1 MKKWP
6 ELADFRILPAGM
18 HSVAQEY
25 RNQLFVRV
33 NPEGCAGE
41 AKMTDAGRIKIFA
54 AAGSSG
60 SRRVKAHAP
69 GLTLKLWVHGLR
81 QKSSPSA
88 LRFAALPRI

>member
-1 MKKWP
+1 MKKRP
-6 ELADFRILPAGM
+6 ELTDFRILPAGM
-18 HSVAQEY
+18 YSVAQEY

-41 AKMTDAGRIKIFA
+41 AEMTDAGRRKIFA
-54 AAGSSG
+54 AAGGTG
-60 SRRVKAHAP
+60 SRRIKTHAP
-69 GLTLKLWVHGLR
+69 GLALKLRAQDLR